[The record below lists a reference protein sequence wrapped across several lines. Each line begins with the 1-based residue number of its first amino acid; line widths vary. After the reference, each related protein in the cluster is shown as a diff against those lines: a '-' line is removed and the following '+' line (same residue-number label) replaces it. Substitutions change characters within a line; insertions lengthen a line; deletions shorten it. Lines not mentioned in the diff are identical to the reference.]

1 MWSPMGHF
9 IRFDVLLLQPGHSPA
24 VCPRCTLG
32 AATFDY
38 VLTGYD
44 GGGIARPLLPRLAQQ
59 LLDAMQELAMAE

>member
-32 AATFDY
+32 CGN
-38 VLTGYD
+38 L
-44 GGGIARPLLPRLAQQ
+44 
-59 LLDAMQELAMAE
+59 